1 MGPTAY
7 LKNQMNE
14 NYESILPLIESK
26 YEELTEVE
34 KIIAE
39 YFLETEDTDL
49 TSKTVSNKLF
59 ISEAALTR
67 FAKKLN
73 LSGYREFVY
82 KYQSSRQS
90 NFKRKK
96 DIGLP
101 VFDSYREILLKSY
114 NLYNYKDYEKLAE
127 AMLKVGRIY
136 IYGVGSSG
144 YLATEF
150 AQRLIRLGL
159 DAEAITDTHMLLLN
173 SVRLKKD
180 SLVMGISYSGKSI
193 EVIDGLKKAG
203 EKGCKTV
210 LFVANDS
217 EKWDQYFDFVI
228 LVAHKQNLEYSNIIS
243 PQFPTMIMLDIL
255 FKKLYER
262 RLTSGEVYMQSVNE
276 MLKLIKEK
284 DDGN

>member
-127 AMLKVGRIY
+127 AMLSVGRIY

>member
-1 MGPTAY
+1 
-7 LKNQMNE
+7 MNE

-34 KIIAE
+34 KIIAD

-90 NFKRKK
+90 NFKRKM

-127 AMLKVGRIY
+127 AMLNVDRIY

-173 SVRLKKD
+173 SVRLKRD

-255 FKKLYER
+255 FKKLYDR

>member
-1 MGPTAY
+1 
-7 LKNQMNE
+7 MNE

-90 NFKRKK
+90 NFKRKQ

>member
-173 SVRLKKD
+173 SVRLKGD

-228 LVAHKQNLEYSNIIS
+228 LVAHKQNLEYANIIS

>member
-1 MGPTAY
+1 
-7 LKNQMNE
+7 MNE

-127 AMLKVGRIY
+127 AMLNVDRIY

-173 SVRLKKD
+173 SVRLKRD

-217 EKWDQYFDFVI
+217 EKWDDYFDFVI

-255 FKKLYER
+255 FKKLYDR

>member
-96 DIGLP
+96 RHRSTCI
-101 VFDSYREILLKSY
+101 
-114 NLYNYKDYEKLAE
+114 
-127 AMLKVGRIY
+127 
-136 IYGVGSSG
+136 
-144 YLATEF
+144 
-150 AQRLIRLGL
+150 
-159 DAEAITDTHMLLLN
+159 
-173 SVRLKKD
+173 
-180 SLVMGISYSGKSI
+180 
-193 EVIDGLKKAG
+193 
-203 EKGCKTV
+203 
-210 LFVANDS
+210 
-217 EKWDQYFDFVI
+217 
-228 LVAHKQNLEYSNIIS
+228 
-243 PQFPTMIMLDIL
+243 
-255 FKKLYER
+255 
-262 RLTSGEVYMQSVNE
+262 
-276 MLKLIKEK
+276 
-284 DDGN
+284 

>member
-1 MGPTAY
+1 
-7 LKNQMNE
+7 MNE